1 MYPNRM
7 HRQLHLI
14 GFKQTQFGAY
24 SCFVCQVVLEC
35 CKNYRKNFDPGNSS
49 VTSIRQSVK
58 SWHDLMCELNRS
70 LVFGASPSLWG
81 PLSSAGRLPLY
92 FAPLV
97 GESLAAALAAS
108 SSHIRGKSAQ
118 KHRTLVSNFWIKRTA
133 WAKVLTSAFSVL
145 VPPERIEWIWKKIG
159 SKIQTERIR
168 FSPAPGGRFDAHNE
182 VTSDTVD
189 DLHTV
194 NPRVN
199 AVCIHTSSYSD
210 YACEMAYRKFPARIR
225 NRIAIIIR
233 LVTTPN
239 SITLRPPDSMLFRY
253 LISLPNN
260 DYWFRRGIFLK

>member
-1 MYPNRM
+1 
-7 HRQLHLI
+7 
-14 GFKQTQFGAY
+14 
-24 SCFVCQVVLEC
+24 
-35 CKNYRKNFDPGNSS
+35 
-49 VTSIRQSVK
+49 
-58 SWHDLMCELNRS
+58 MCELNRS

-92 FAPLV
+92 FEPLV
-97 GESLAAALAAS
+97 GESLAALASS

-133 WAKVLTSAFSVL
+133 WTKVLTSALSVV
-145 VPPERIEWIWKKIG
+145 VPPERIEWICKSFG

-199 AVCIHTSSYSD
+199 AVCIHTSSYLD

-225 NRIAIIIR
+225 KRIAVIILLR
-233 LVTTPN
+233 LYQIQII
-239 SITLRPPDSMLFRY
+239 SITLRPADSMLFRY
-253 LISLPNN
+253 LISLPNH
-260 DYWFRRGIFLK
+260 DYWFRRGIFLKETNQNCVLRSRMFTTGLAATAWQLA